1 MVKLTARTVRK
12 LVLTKK
18 GYMGEKGSM
27 FPFQENGFLDFSSSF
42 HPQHQ
47 TVLRPQAFD
56 HTSLMAAEIPTN
68 GRLDF
73 AGNYKHVVGQKNP
86 NFNGGDEKKLLRRDV
101 ERQRRKEMG
110 GLYRNLIALIP
121 YEYIK
126 GKRST
131 SDRLQETVKYVKDL
145 KVRVEGLKGKR
156 EELKDHLC
164 SSSTNSMH
172 NSNNN
177 NAVKK
182 CSIDKEEN
190 EEDDDD
196 EGCRVT
202 VKHCRGG
209 IEVIVNIA
217 CSRRN
222 EVPLSKLLRV
232 IVMGGGIS
240 ITTCVFT
247 KVNKRLLHCIEAEVV
262 EGRSIDVAQL
272 EQKLM
277 NLVYSH

>member
-1 MVKLTARTVRK
+1 
-12 LVLTKK
+12 
-18 GYMGEKGSM
+18 MGEKGSM

-56 HTSLMAAEIPTN
+56 HSSLMAAEIPAN

-172 NSNNN
+172 NS
-177 NAVKK
+177 K
-182 CSIDKEEN
+182 
-190 EEDDDD
+190 
-196 EGCRVT
+196 VT